1 VTPGSEN
8 IGGAIV
14 NAKNEKNAIDG
25 IRLNGK
31 SVKIATPRN
40 GNSTRSPGVRAVTLA
55 SFITMSIT
63 YI

>member
-1 VTPGSEN
+1 MTPGSEN

-40 GNSTRSPGVRAVTLA
+40 GNSTTKS
-55 SFITMSIT
+55 
-63 YI
+63 